1 MTSLSSDRDLPS
13 GDPLDLIEQI
23 VSANEWP
30 YDRQSE
36 QELTVFVAGNWA
48 EYNLHFAWN
57 GPHSSTDFGGLQLVC
72 AFEGRVPQG
81 SKAPLYELMAKINAQ
96 MWLGHF
102 DLVEDE
108 GLLMYR
114 HGVLICEGQT
124 ATALEC
130 ENLIEIAITECER
143 FFPAFQFVLWG
154 GKTPAE
160 AMEAALFETVG
171 TA

>member
-1 MTSLSSDRDLPS
+1 
-13 GDPLDLIEQI
+13 
-23 VSANEWP
+23 V
-30 YDRQSE
+30 
-36 QELTVFVAGNWA
+36 
-48 EYNLHFAWN
+48 
-57 GPHSSTDFGGLQLVC
+57 VC
-72 AFEGRVPQG
+72 AFEGRVPKG
-81 SKAPLYELMAKINAQ
+81 SKAPLHELLAKINAQ

-114 HGVLICEGQT
+114 HGVLMCEGQT

>member
-1 MTSLSSDRDLPS
+1 MASLISEHELPS

-23 VSANEWP
+23 VSAHEWP

-57 GPHSSTDFGGLQLVC
+57 GPRSADDFGGLQVVS
-72 AFEGRVPQG
+72 AFEGRVPKG
-81 SKAPLYELMAKINAQ
+81 SLAPVYELLAKINSQ
-96 MWLGHF
+96 LWLGHF
-102 DLVEDE
+102 DLVAEE

-114 HGVLICEGQT
+114 HGVLMGEGQI
-124 ATALEC
+124 ATAHEC

-160 AMEAALFETVG
+160 AMEAAMFETVG
-171 TA
+171 EA

>member
-1 MTSLSSDRDLPS
+1 MASLISEHEFPT
-13 GDPLDLIEQI
+13 GHPLDLIEQI
-23 VSANEWP
+23 VSAHEWP
-30 YDRQSE
+30 YDRQSS

-57 GPHSSTDFGGLQLVC
+57 GPRTADDFGGLQLVC
-72 AFEGRVPQG
+72 AFEGRVPTG
-81 SKAPLYELMAKINAQ
+81 SRSPLYELLAKINNQ

-114 HGVLICEGQT
+114 HSVLICDGQVTT
-124 ATALEC
+124 AGEC

-154 GKTPAE
+154 GKSPAE

-171 TA
+171 EA